1 MTQSEV
7 DKALIKRGFWVNHAQ
22 GSVLG
27 ATITLDQQY
36 SNVIVALIAVVV
48 ATAAGSAFN
57 LFLFGL
63 YQSRATD
70 KTKDGLYW
78 QQQALYRSLA
88 TPGTVLMD
96 SLKLLHAWRRQ
107 SLASIWTRCL
117 VPASIGL
124 LFALGSLAAG
134 IFSSYIIK
142 TTNLPVLVRSEQC
155 CLLNYT
161 AYLTGDLKDDVYS
174 ASLNSAARSFAQRCY
189 TPGSLPSECNFYIR
203 PRVVPKLEFIDCPFD
218 ASLCYPGVKAVV
230 LDSGYLDS
238 NDDLGIN
245 APSTDRVLVRR
256 KVTCVPLDTA
266 KRTSVLNSNDSR
278 IANVTSGVYPPQ
290 LEDFNSWWTVRFGT
304 GDGLSDNITTLHSTL
319 ASNVSTKYS
328 HGYV

>member
-1 MTQSEV
+1 
-7 DKALIKRGFWVNHAQ
+7 
-22 GSVLG
+22 
-27 ATITLDQQY
+27 
-36 SNVIVALIAVVV
+36 
-48 ATAAGSAFN
+48 
-57 LFLFGL
+57 
-63 YQSRATD
+63 
-70 KTKDGLYW
+70 
-78 QQQALYRSLA
+78 
-88 TPGTVLMD
+88 MD